1 MQTQKGF
8 SQQKYRILRI
18 IEYVGERE
26 WVDEQIAKR
35 GVKGTYHVPNGRGV
49 IREAIIG
56 ETAEVVDIDY
66 VGLQVQRET
75 Q

>member
-1 MQTQKGF
+1 MQKGF

-35 GVKGTYHVPNGRGV
+35 AVKGTYHIPTGRGV

-66 VGLQVQRET
+66 VGLQVQKET

>member
-1 MQTQKGF
+1 MSDKQ
-8 SQQKYRILRI
+8 YRVLRV

-35 GVKGTYHVPNGRGV
+35 GVKGSYIVPNGRGV

-56 ETAEVVDIDY
+56 ETAELLTRTREEVVDAH
-66 VGLQVQRET
+66 
-75 Q
+75 